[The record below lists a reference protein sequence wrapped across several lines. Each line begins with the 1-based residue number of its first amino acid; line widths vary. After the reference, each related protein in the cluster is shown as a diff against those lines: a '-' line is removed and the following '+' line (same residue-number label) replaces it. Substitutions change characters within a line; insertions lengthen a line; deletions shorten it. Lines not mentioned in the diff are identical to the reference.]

1 MGIFSLTENEKFD
14 ATVVRIETFRVP
26 VTGGSFLSNPLG
38 NTKCCVRIT
47 HLPSGI
53 MVECLEERNGF
64 LNHDMAWKILRNR
77 LFELS

>member
-1 MGIFSLTENEKFD
+1 MGIFSLTDNEKFD

-26 VTGGSFLSNPLG
+26 VAGGLLLPSAFG

-53 MVECLEERNGF
+53 MVECSEERNGF
-64 LNHDMAWKILRNR
+64 LNRDMAWKMLRNR
-77 LFELS
+77 LLELS

>member
-1 MGIFSLTENEKFD
+1 MGIFSVADNEKFD

-26 VTGGSFLSNPLG
+26 VESSFD

-53 MVECLEERNGF
+53 MVECSEERNGF
-64 LNHDMAWKILRNR
+64 LNRDLAWEMLRNR
-77 LFELS
+77 LAELP